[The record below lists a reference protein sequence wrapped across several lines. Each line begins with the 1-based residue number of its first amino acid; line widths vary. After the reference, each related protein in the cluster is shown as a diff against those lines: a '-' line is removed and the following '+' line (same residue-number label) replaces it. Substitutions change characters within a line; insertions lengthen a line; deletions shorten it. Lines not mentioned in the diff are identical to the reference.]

1 MRTIEKWLTDEELKS
16 IYTSLYW
23 NDIEE
28 EKKKEWWIEDGD
40 YEKCLNYLKTSKLLY
55 EYKEAEKFV
64 KDFKGKS
71 LKIAD
76 LAAGIG
82 WTSAL
87 LSKLPN
93 IGEIHAV
100 EISKHRLGSLFENS
114 VRMFSGEEKKIF
126 RYLGSFYDLKFKNK
140 SIDIIFLSQAFH
152 HADKPLKLL
161 IECDRVLKYN
171 GRIILVG
178 EQYIGYKKIIRKFL
192 SILVKRKSV
201 VTNFYKMFKADH
213 MLGDHY
219 YRHSDYDFIFVS
231 MGYDLKHQ
239 HLDTKNVIYI
249 ADKKG

>member
-114 VRMFSGEEKKIF
+114 VRMFSEEEKKYF
-126 RYLGSFYDLKFKNK
+126 
-140 SIDIIFLSQAFH
+140 DI
-152 HADKPLKLL
+152 
-161 IECDRVLKYN
+161 
-171 GRIILVG
+171 
-178 EQYIGYKKIIRKFL
+178 
-192 SILVKRKSV
+192 
-201 VTNFYKMFKADH
+201 
-213 MLGDHY
+213 
-219 YRHSDYDFIFVS
+219 
-231 MGYDLKHQ
+231 
-239 HLDTKNVIYI
+239 
-249 ADKKG
+249 